1 MVMVS
6 KLSTLT
12 LAYTLFAMLLVSSSS
27 LSSVRAHTF
36 SPNESASFLSL
47 VDQIKSTLL
56 TIKDDASSNIT
67 LADNQA
73 QYARKL
79 LTDNTTK
86 ELKERNQRIATELI
100 RMLDSLQNITSQ
112 NINTNLTN
120 LNDLLAEAVTVR
132 VEKDQLKNVTVQAL
146 AFANDINKIL
156 DEYTIAIKGDNV
168 SSVMNMNTN
177 MNMNMN
183 TNMNMAKNNMSSMN
197 MEASD
202 ANKEVIKNMGAY
214 QRARALT
221 EIATDRF
228 DTELKGKSNVTS
240 ATEQVLKGLDQ
251 LKMSIQNKES
261 LLTVMGI
268 VHGQIH
274 PNLQVAFDLKLAQ
287 ATDYGSGNMSMSI
300 SNMTHNNQS
309 NISKMMNMS

>member
-1 MVMVS
+1 MVS
-6 KLSTLT
+6 KLTRLSS
-12 LAYTLFAMLLVSSSS
+12 ASTLFAILLVSSSS
-27 LSSVRAHTF
+27 LTSVRAHPF

-47 VDQIKSTLL
+47 VDQIKSALL

-67 LADNQA
+67 LTNDQG

-79 LTDNTTK
+79 LTDNMTN
-86 ELKERNQRIATELI
+86 ELKERNQRIGTELI
-100 RMLDSLQNITSQ
+100 RMLDSLQNISSH
-112 NINTNLTN
+112 NVNTNLTN

-146 AFANDINKIL
+146 AFANDVNKIL
-156 DEYTIAIKGDNV
+156 DEYTTALKGDNV
-168 SSVMNMNTN
+168 SSVTNMSMSMNMNTNMNTN
-177 MNMNMN
+177 MNMNVS
-183 TNMNMAKNNMSSMN
+183 KNNMSSMN

-202 ANKEVIKNMGAY
+202 AKQEAIKNIGAY

-228 DTELKGKSNVTS
+228 NTELKGKSNMTS
-240 ATEQVLKGLDQ
+240 AMEQVLKGLDQ

-261 LLTVMGI
+261 LLTVMGV

-274 PNLQVAFDLKLAQ
+274 PNLQVAFDLKLEE
-287 ATDYGSGNMSMSI
+287 ATDNGSGNMSM
-300 SNMTHNNQS
+300 
-309 NISKMMNMS
+309 